1 MAKLIVDLNR
11 LRNVVYGTVTY
22 TDSELRRESVL
33 AEEEDDYEDLWRI
46 ESSSHPEM
54 AQRTLYVQGSNSAKD
69 DQAFCYDYDTEAQAI
84 RAVEMFEK
92 LIDRVNNG

>member
-22 TDSELRRESVL
+22 MDSELREERVL
-33 AEEEDDYEDLWRI
+33 AEEEDDYEELWRV
-46 ESSSHPEM
+46 ESSNFPEM
-54 AQRTLYVQGSNSAKD
+54 AQRTLYVQGSNSSKD
-69 DQAFCYDYDTEAQAI
+69 YQAFCYSYGTEAQAI